1 MNKYIK
7 MFILNLS
14 ICIFAIVGYSPGLL
28 NLRLSDISIFRAGM
42 SILLGII
49 LFILFLAGNYYL
61 LREPF
66 KKEIHKEDIKNLDS
80 AKKMFILYSSDKY
93 YRDIANTA
101 IEQITRLSKSI
112 NRAKMSIDNKFDK
125 ASMSWNKYYN
135 VLDAGENTAISN
147 IVFMANRMQLFDSSD
162 YLRLQN
168 YKDDDIPDDIQE
180 KQLELYEKNITMI
193 NNAIAL
199 NEQLL
204 LKLDMLSM
212 ELASTIDSDDSNT
225 ALLDE
230 ISKLTEEA
238 KYYL

>member
-1 MNKYIK
+1 
-7 MFILNLS
+7 
-14 ICIFAIVGYSPGLL
+14 
-28 NLRLSDISIFRAGM
+28 
-42 SILLGII
+42 
-49 LFILFLAGNYYL
+49 
-61 LREPF
+61 
-66 KKEIHKEDIKNLDS
+66 
-80 AKKMFILYSSDKY
+80 
-93 YRDIANTA
+93 
-101 IEQITRLSKSI
+101 
-112 NRAKMSIDNKFDK
+112 
-125 ASMSWNKYYN
+125 
-135 VLDAGENTAISN
+135 
-147 IVFMANRMQLFDSSD
+147 MANRMQLFDSSD

-212 ELASTIDSDDSNT
+212 ELASTIDSNDSNT